1 MDFGQEV
8 YISKTIQDYFK
19 RVKAGSRRLGDN
31 ADVINELFNVHY
43 LPESSVEIES
53 YPNAIKFKMADLTT
67 SSIDVFVE
75 FQNPDT
81 VSTVGNGVDSMIV

>member
-1 MDFGQEV
+1 M
-8 YISKTIQDYFK
+8 QDYLS

-43 LPESSVEIES
+43 KPDPSVEIES
-53 YPNAIKFKMADLTT
+53 YPNAIKFKMANLT
-67 SSIDVFVE
+67 SSSMDVSVE

-81 VSTVGNGVDSMIV
+81 ISTVGDGVDSMTV